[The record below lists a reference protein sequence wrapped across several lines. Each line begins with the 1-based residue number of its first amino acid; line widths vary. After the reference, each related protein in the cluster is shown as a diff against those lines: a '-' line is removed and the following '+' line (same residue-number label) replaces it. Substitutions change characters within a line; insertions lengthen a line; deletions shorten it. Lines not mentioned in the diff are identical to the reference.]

1 MRFLLDT
8 HVAIW
13 SVWQSHLVP
22 AATRRMLSQ
31 PDAEAF
37 VSAASIWEISIKFN
51 LRKASA
57 PPASGTES
65 LNAFTNANM
74 RILQVTGGHAA
85 AVDLLPDYH
94 GDPFDR
100 LIVAQ
105 ALSEPM
111 RLITRDRKLL
121 RYSDKFI
128 ELS

>member
-1 MRFLLDT
+1 
-8 HVAIW
+8 
-13 SVWQSHLVP
+13 
-22 AATRRMLSQ
+22 
-31 PDAEAF
+31 
-37 VSAASIWEISIKFN
+37 
-51 LRKASA
+51 
-57 PPASGTES
+57 
-65 LNAFTNANM
+65 M

-121 RYSDKFI
+121 RYSDTFI